1 MRKVM
6 AICGPTAVGKSEV
19 AERVADLV
27 GAEIVSVDSMQVYRG
42 MDIGTAKVPPQER
55 RSPLHMV
62 DIVDVSV
69 PYAVAEFQRDARA
82 CVEDIASRGLV
93 PILCGGTGLYLD
105 AVVDEMDFPKGEAT
119 DSRRA
124 AYEARLQEIGPEA
137 LHQILTD
144 RDPKS
149 AAEIHPNNTRRVI
162 RALEMLDE
170 GVSYSEQRK
179 GLKKHV
185 PHFEVEL
192 FALTM
197 DRETLYARIDRR
209 VELMF
214 EQGLVEEVRT
224 LEGQG
229 LAESHTASQ
238 AIGYKEV
245 LQYLHGEIS
254 REEALMLVQKNTRRY
269 AKRQL
274 SWLRRD
280 GRATWIDVGDVSRTD
295 AAEAIARKWRQP

>member
-1 MRKVM
+1 M

-42 MDIGTAKVPPQER
+42 MDIGTAKVPEAER
-55 RSPLHMV
+55 RCPLHMV
-62 DIVDVSV
+62 DVVDVSV

-82 CVEDIASRGLV
+82 CVEDIAERGLV

-124 AYEARLQEIGPEA
+124 AYEAQLEAIGPDA
-137 LHQILTD
+137 LHQILAD

-179 GLKKHV
+179 GLKRHE

-214 EQGLVEEVRT
+214 EQGLVDEVRT

-245 LQYLHGEIS
+245 LQYLRGEIS
-254 REEALMLVQKNTRRY
+254 EREALTLVQKNTRRY

-280 GRATWIDVGDVSRTD
+280 GRATWIDVGDASRAD

>member
-82 CVEDIASRGLV
+82 CVEDIASRGLG

-124 AYEARLQEIGPEA
+124 AYEAQLAEIGPEA

-245 LQYLHGEIS
+245 LQYLHGEIGY
-254 REEALMLVQKNTRRY
+254 EEALTLVQKNTRRY

>member
-1 MRKVM
+1 M

-42 MDIGTAKVPPQER
+42 MDIGTAKVPEAER
-55 RSPLHMV
+55 RCPLHMV
-62 DIVDVSV
+62 DVVDVSV

-82 CVEDIASRGLV
+82 CVEDIAERSLV

-105 AVVDEMDFPKGEAT
+105 AVVDEMDFPKGVAT

-124 AYEARLQEIGPEA
+124 AYEAQLEAIGPDA
-137 LHQILTD
+137 LHQILAD

-179 GLKKHV
+179 GLKRHE

-192 FALTM
+192 FVLTM

-214 EQGLVEEVRT
+214 EQGLVDEVRT

-245 LQYLHGEIS
+245 LQYLRGEIS
-254 REEALMLVQKNTRRY
+254 EREALTLVQKNTRRY

-280 GRATWIDVGDVSRTD
+280 GRATWIDVGDVSRAD
-295 AAEAIARKWRQP
+295 AAETIARKWRQP

>member
-245 LQYLHGEIS
+245 LQYLHGEIGY
-254 REEALMLVQKNTRRY
+254 EEALTLVQKNTRRY

>member
-1 MRKVM
+1 M

-93 PILCGGTGLYLD
+93 PLLCGGTGLYLD

-179 GLKKHV
+179 GLKRHV
-185 PHFEVEL
+185 PHFDVEL

-214 EQGLVEEVRT
+214 EQGLVDEVRT

-245 LQYLHGEIS
+245 LQYLRGEIS
-254 REEALMLVQKNTRRY
+254 EREALTLVQKNTRRY

-280 GRATWIDVGDVSRTD
+280 GRATWIDVGDVSRAD

>member
-1 MRKVM
+1 
-6 AICGPTAVGKSEV
+6 
-19 AERVADLV
+19 V

-42 MDIGTAKVPPQER
+42 MDIGTAKVPEAER
-55 RSPLHMV
+55 RCPLHMV
-62 DIVDVSV
+62 DVVDVSV

-82 CVEDIASRGLV
+82 CVEDIAERGLV

-124 AYEARLQEIGPEA
+124 AYEAQLEAIGPDA
-137 LHQILTD
+137 LHQILAD

-179 GLKKHV
+179 GLKRHE

-214 EQGLVEEVRT
+214 EQGLVDEVRT

-245 LQYLHGEIS
+245 LQHLRGEIS
-254 REEALMLVQKNTRRY
+254 EREALTLVQKNTRRY

-280 GRATWIDVGDVSRTD
+280 GRATWIDVGDVSRAD

>member
-1 MRKVM
+1 M

-42 MDIGTAKVPPQER
+42 MDIGTAKVPEAER
-55 RSPLHMV
+55 RCPLHMV
-62 DIVDVSV
+62 DVVDVSV

-82 CVEDIASRGLV
+82 CVEDIAERGLV

-124 AYEARLQEIGPEA
+124 AYEAQLEEIGPDA
-137 LHQILTD
+137 LHQILAD

-179 GLKKHV
+179 GLKRHE

-214 EQGLVEEVRT
+214 EQGLVDEVRT

-245 LQYLHGEIS
+245 LQYLRGEIS
-254 REEALMLVQKNTRRY
+254 EREALTLVQKNTRRY

-280 GRATWIDVGDVSRTD
+280 GRATWIDVGDVSRAD

>member
-1 MRKVM
+1 MRRVM

>member
-1 MRKVM
+1 MRRVM

-42 MDIGTAKVPPQER
+42 MDIGTAKVPEAER
-55 RSPLHMV
+55 RCPLHMV
-62 DIVDVSV
+62 DVVDVSV

-82 CVEDIASRGLV
+82 CVEDIAERGLV

-124 AYEARLQEIGPEA
+124 AYEAQLEEIGPDA
-137 LHQILTD
+137 LHQILAD

-179 GLKKHV
+179 GLKRHE

-214 EQGLVEEVRT
+214 EQGLVDEVRT

-245 LQYLHGEIS
+245 LQYLRGEIS
-254 REEALMLVQKNTRRY
+254 EREALTLVQKNTRRY

-280 GRATWIDVGDVSRTD
+280 GRATWIDVGDVSRAD